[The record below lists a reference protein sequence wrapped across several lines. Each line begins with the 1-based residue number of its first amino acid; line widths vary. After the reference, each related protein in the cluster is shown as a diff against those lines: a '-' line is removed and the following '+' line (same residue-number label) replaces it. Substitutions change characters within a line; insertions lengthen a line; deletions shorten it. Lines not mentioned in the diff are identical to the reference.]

1 MTDKIIGEGIT
12 FDDVLLI
19 PRRSA
24 VVPTGVDVSTRLTSS
39 IRLNIPIV
47 SAAMDTVTD
56 SRLAIAL
63 AQEGGLGF
71 IHKNMPPADQA
82 REVARVK
89 RYEAGL
95 IQDPIC
101 LGPEE
106 TVGAARKLMGEHNIS
121 GIPILQSRKLVGI
134 VTSRDLRFPEGNERK
149 LSEVMTRAPLV
160 TAPVGTTGEK
170 ARTILS
176 KSKVE
181 KLLIVDGEMHLRGL
195 VTMKDLNKMQT
206 HPLACKDA
214 RDRLRVGG
222 AVGVFDY
229 DRAKALAESEVDVI
243 VLDTAHG
250 HSQNVIETLK
260 ELRKRH
266 PDLSLIAGNIATA
279 DAARDLI
286 KAGVDGL
293 KVGIGPGSI
302 CTTRV
307 IAGVGVPQIT
317 AIIDVAKVAADK
329 DIPIIADGG
338 IRHSGDITKALAA
351 GANSVMIGS
360 LLAGVAES
368 PGETIIHKGRSYKA
382 YRGMGSLGAM
392 VHGSKDRYGQ
402 RGVEDRSKLVPEGVE
417 GMVPFKGPLHDL
429 VYQLVGGV
437 RAGMGYCGTQT
448 IDDLRTET
456 RFMRVS
462 TAGLRESHP
471 HDILIIK
478 EAPNYSPEGPA

>member
-24 VVPTGVDVSTRLTSS
+24 VVPTGVDVSTRLTST

-63 AQEGGLGF
+63 AQQGGLGF
-71 IHKNMPPADQA
+71 VHKNMPPADQA

-95 IQDPIC
+95 IQNPIC

-121 GIPILQSRKLVGI
+121 GIPIIQNKKLVGI
-134 VTSRDLRFPEGNERK
+134 VTSRDIRFPAGNERK

-160 TAPVGTTGEK
+160 TAPVGTSGEK
-170 ARTILS
+170 ARSILS

-214 RDRLRVGG
+214 RDRLRVGA

-229 DRAKALAESEVDVI
+229 DRAKALVESEVDVL

-250 HSQNVIETLK
+250 HSNNVLATLK

-266 PDLSLIAGNIATA
+266 PDLPLVAGNIATA

-317 AIIDVAKVAADK
+317 AIMDVAKVAADK
-329 DIPIIADGG
+329 DIPVIADGG

-351 GANSVMIGS
+351 GANCVMIGS

-402 RGVEDRSKLVPEGVE
+402 REVDDRSKLVPEGVE
-417 GMVPFKGPLHDL
+417 GMVPFKGPLQDL

-437 RAGMGYCGTQT
+437 RAGMGYCGTET
-448 IDDLRTET
+448 IDGLRTDT